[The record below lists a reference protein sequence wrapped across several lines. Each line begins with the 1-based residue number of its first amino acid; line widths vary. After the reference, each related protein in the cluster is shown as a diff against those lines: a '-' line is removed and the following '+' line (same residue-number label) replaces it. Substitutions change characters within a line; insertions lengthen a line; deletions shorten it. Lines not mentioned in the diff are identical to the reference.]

1 MPEAN
6 RRASSLESTLCERRR
21 ERDILLMTHVVLGY
35 PDFDTSMRLVD
46 AMVSA
51 GVDLVELQIPF
62 SEPIADGPVILHAN
76 HRALVGGATVE
87 RCFDAAGGLVR
98 RFDIPF
104 VLMTYYNAI
113 FRRGVATFTDRMRQ
127 VGVSGCIVPDLPPE
141 EGGEYLT
148 AMRSR
153 DLNPIFIYSPRTPA
167 ERLQMLG
174 SAGSGFVYC
183 VARTGVTG
191 SATEFSDSLSDYLTR
206 ARAATALPL
215 AVGFGIKERSDIE
228 FLRGRADIAVI
239 GSETL
244 RVLSRAGLAGVR
256 QFLLELR

>member
-1 MPEAN
+1 VADAN
-6 RRASSLESTLCERRR
+6 RRASNLEATLRKRRR

-35 PDFDTSMRLVD
+35 PDFETSTRLVE

-51 GVDLVELQIPF
+51 GVDIVELQIPF

-76 HRALVGGATVE
+76 QAALVRGATVE
-87 RCFDAAGGLVR
+87 RCFNVAGVLVR

-104 VLMTYYNAI
+104 VLMTYYNVI
-113 FRRGVATFTDRMRQ
+113 FRRGVAPFTERMRQ
-127 VGVSGCIVPDLPPE
+127 VGLSGCIVADLPSE
-141 EGGEYLT
+141 EGGEYIA
-148 AMRSR
+148 AMRLR
-153 DLNPIFIYSPRTPA
+153 DLDPIFIYSPRTSTDRM
-167 ERLQMLG
+167 ETLG
-174 SAGSGFVYC
+174 SAGGGFAYC

-191 SATEFSDSLSDYLTR
+191 SKTEFNDNLSDYLIR

-215 AVGFGIKERSDIE
+215 AVGFGIKERNDIE

-244 RVLSRAGLAGVR
+244 RVLSSAGVEGVGR
-256 QFLLELR
+256 FLSELR